1 MDELCWL
8 SWLGSTDLHG
18 FKVEKE
24 LNTEIPTLFAEP
36 PPPSCSV
43 FQQGCSSSCM
53 SSTGWFGFF
62 SSSSLSSY
70 QEGQGKKINLN
81 TILVWRAKYQYLVS
95 PFEISNLLGV
105 LEAPAWVLCLTDVSL
120 NPWWSGTPNQ
130 HESSV
135 PRMSLAV
142 TGAQPGSSLAAGILL
157 ADQDTPILAF
167 LSGQDGLSSCGVSSE
182 GRLSTAEHFRDRKI
196 SPHHPFA
203 ESDAL

>member
-1 MDELCWL
+1 M
-8 SWLGSTDLHG
+8 
-18 FKVEKE
+18 
-24 LNTEIPTLFAEP
+24 
-36 PPPSCSV
+36 
-43 FQQGCSSSCM
+43 
-53 SSTGWFGFF
+53 
-62 SSSSLSSY
+62 
-70 QEGQGKKINLN
+70 
-81 TILVWRAKYQYLVS
+81 
-95 PFEISNLLGV
+95 
-105 LEAPAWVLCLTDVSL
+105 EAPAWVLCLTDVSL

-182 GRLSTAEHFRDRKI
+182 GRLSAAEHFRDRKI